1 MGYLLLLCRLWPPSF
16 PSLPAFLSA
25 PGRLPFRGRLPFF
38 PLIRPVYAWEHGFS
52 LAVEDGI
59 FLDFFSVPRSV
70 FLTWKKG
77 LSPKLITFVADHKR
91 TIR

>member
-59 FLDFFSVPRSV
+59 FLDFFCSQEC
-70 FLTWKKG
+70 FFNMEKG
-77 LSPKLITFVADHKR
+77 FVSETYYLCR
-91 TIR
+91 

>member
-52 LAVEDGI
+52 FAVEDGN
-59 FLDFFSVPRSV
+59 FLDFFLFPGV
-70 FLTWKKG
+70 F
-77 LSPKLITFVADHKR
+77 F
-91 TIR
+91 

>member
-1 MGYLLLLCRLWPPSF
+1 MVLHFYLDGSVFVAFMPP
-16 PSLPAFLSA
+16 LAALLSA

-59 FLDFFSVPRSV
+59 FLDFFLFPGV
-70 FLTWKKG
+70 F
-77 LSPKLITFVADHKR
+77 F
-91 TIR
+91 